1 MAVAQ
6 SLPLQHTITTA
17 NGIVTDMV
25 RFHLV
30 ALDQARKQGG
40 RGAMPHPPKSEV
52 PVFDA
57 LAGPR
62 AERAG
67 REGRSK

>member
-1 MAVAQ
+1 MFVDTIAALFRRIPCHGPVLHFPTFQ
-6 SLPLQHTITTA
+6 LHQQELVLSSFLQT
-17 NGIVTDMV
+17 
-25 RFHLV
+25 
-30 ALDQARKQGG
+30 
-40 RGAMPHPPKSEV
+40 EV
-52 PVFDA
+52 VFDA

>member
-1 MAVAQ
+1 MCFF
-6 SLPLQHTITTA
+6 LK
-17 NGIVTDMV
+17 NKVTRMMRV
-25 RFHLV
+25 EAPRQFLT
-30 ALDQARKQGG
+30 
-40 RGAMPHPPKSEV
+40 P
-52 PVFDA
+52 